1 LLYHPPIFHPK
12 GDFSMLQLKEILK
25 NKGGQPVTVPEAS
38 TVGSAIRTM
47 NEHRVGS
54 VMVQGPDGEP
64 IGILTERDVVRLYAQ
79 GEGDFETML
88 VKDWMTTDI
97 TTGQPDDSVSEIL
110 AIMTVR
116 RFRHLPVIEETRMVG
131 VISLGDLVKAQLE
144 EIAFEAKV
152 LREYISS

>member
-1 LLYHPPIFHPK
+1 
-12 GDFSMLQLKEILK
+12 MLQLKEILK

-54 VMVQGPDGEP
+54 VMVQGLDGEP

-88 VKDWMTTDI
+88 VKDWMTTDM

>member
-1 LLYHPPIFHPK
+1 
-12 GDFSMLQLKEILK
+12 MLQLKEILK

-88 VKDWMTTDI
+88 VKDWMTTDM

>member
-1 LLYHPPIFHPK
+1 MLL
-12 GDFSMLQLKEILK
+12 LKEILK

-47 NEHRVGS
+47 NTHRVGS

-64 IGILTERDVVRLYAQ
+64 IGILTERDIVRLYAE

-88 VKDWMTTDI
+88 DTDWMTPEV
-97 TTGQPDDSVSEIL
+97 TTGQPEDSVSEIL
-110 AIMTVR
+110 AIMTVK

>member
-1 LLYHPPIFHPK
+1 
-12 GDFSMLQLKEILK
+12 MLQLKEILK

-54 VMVQGPDGEP
+54 VMVQGLDGEP

-88 VKDWMTTDI
+88 VKDWMTTDM

-110 AIMTVR
+110 AIMTVK

>member
-1 LLYHPPIFHPK
+1 
-12 GDFSMLQLKEILK
+12 MLQLKEILK

-38 TVGSAIRTM
+38 TVGSAIRIM

-64 IGILTERDVVRLYAQ
+64 IGILTERDVVRLYAE

-88 VKDWMTTDI
+88 IKDWMTTEM

-110 AIMTVR
+110 AIMTVK
-116 RFRHLPVIEETRMVG
+116 RFRHLPVVVETRMVG
-131 VISLGDLVKAQLE
+131 VVSLGDLVKAQLE